1 MWNVEKLFPLITAEV
16 QTAAG
21 GSLEMVSSDVQS
33 SSILTL
39 ILSERRYNCFP
50 LVDSIPDKLSP
61 TEIGMAEREGSF
73 AGFLL
78 VLDWNGE
85 P

>member
-39 ILSERRYNCFP
+39 ILSETRYNCFP
-50 LVDSIPDKLSP
+50 SVDSILDKLSP
-61 TEIGMAEREGSF
+61 PELGMAEREGSF

>member
-1 MWNVEKLFPLITAEV
+1 MWNVEKLFPLITAEL

-21 GSLEMVSSDVQS
+21 GSLEMVSRDVQS

-39 ILSERRYNCFP
+39 ILSERRYNCI
-50 LVDSIPDKLSP
+50 LDKLSP
-61 TEIGMAEREGSF
+61 PELGMSEREGSF
-73 AGFLL
+73 PGFLL
-78 VLDWNGE
+78 VLDCNGE

>member
-1 MWNVEKLFPLITAEV
+1 
-16 QTAAG
+16 
-21 GSLEMVSSDVQS
+21 MVSRDVHS

-39 ILSERRYNCFP
+39 ILSERRCNLFP
-50 LVDSIPDKLSP
+50 LVDSILDKLSP

-73 AGFLL
+73 PGFLL

>member
-33 SSILTL
+33 FSILTL
-39 ILSERRYNCFP
+39 ILSERRYNCVP
-50 LVDSIPDKLSP
+50 LVDSILDKLSP
-61 TEIGMAEREGSF
+61 PELGMAEREGSF

>member
-1 MWNVEKLFPLITAEV
+1 MFPLITAEV

-21 GSLEMVSSDVQS
+21 GSLEMVRSDVQS

-50 LVDSIPDKLSP
+50 LVDSILDKLSP
-61 TEIGMAEREGSF
+61 TEIMMAEREGSF

-78 VLDWNGE
+78 VLDWNEE